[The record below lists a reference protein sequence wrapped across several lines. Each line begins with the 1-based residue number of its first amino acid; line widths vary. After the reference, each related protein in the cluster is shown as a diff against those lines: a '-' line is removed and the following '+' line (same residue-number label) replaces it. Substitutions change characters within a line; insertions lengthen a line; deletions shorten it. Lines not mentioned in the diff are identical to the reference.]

1 MTEIDLT
8 CPHCLGMAEIGD
20 RHKVRI
26 GDARGE
32 LVTQYWC
39 RSCTSDTRR
48 CGGCSTRYD
57 EDSAS
62 INIIEVSTG
71 RQRSTFCYF
80 EECYIGNVWVCATD
94 GKVNYT
100 GDSFCATCDR
110 DKDGNLQRCR
120 CGNGS
125 SDSPVHTSSCQPN
138 LVFHGIATE
147 IMMGFE
153 LEMEFTRG
161 LRDAAQF
168 AREKLQIPEIA
179 QLKNDGSLNNG
190 FELVTQPHTLTAY
203 SEQTTL
209 WDTIRELRDDY
220 GARSWDPKSCGFH
233 IHLGRDG
240 FSNGKHMHRFIE
252 FIYRHPEEMMKFGGR
267 KSTYARFDD
276 VWGFD
281 VYDRPIFSFEMKG
294 GENLNGGE
302 KYTAVNTSK
311 QATIELRFMRG
322 TTKIESIFAY
332 LQMAHAIAEY
342 TRTEAEGWCDWDNF
356 ASWVVDHTETYPELL
371 AKLPNIKDVSLE
383 ALNALT
389 IDA

>member
-1 MTEIDLT
+1 
-8 CPHCLGMAEIGD
+8 
-20 RHKVRI
+20 
-26 GDARGE
+26 
-32 LVTQYWC
+32 
-39 RSCTSDTRR
+39 
-48 CGGCSTRYD
+48 
-57 EDSAS
+57 
-62 INIIEVSTG
+62 
-71 RQRSTFCYF
+71 
-80 EECYIGNVWVCATD
+80 
-94 GKVNYT
+94 
-100 GDSFCATCDR
+100 
-110 DKDGNLQRCR
+110 
-120 CGNGS
+120 
-125 SDSPVHTSSCQPN
+125 
-138 LVFHGIATE
+138 
-147 IMMGFE
+147 
-153 LEMEFTRG
+153 
-161 LRDAAQF
+161 
-168 AREKLQIPEIA
+168 
-179 QLKNDGSLNNG
+179 
-190 FELVTQPHTLTAY
+190 
-203 SEQTTL
+203 
-209 WDTIRELRDDY
+209 
-220 GARSWDPKSCGFH
+220 
-233 IHLGRDG
+233 
-240 FSNGKHMHRFIE
+240 
-252 FIYRHPEEMMKFGGR
+252 MKFGGR